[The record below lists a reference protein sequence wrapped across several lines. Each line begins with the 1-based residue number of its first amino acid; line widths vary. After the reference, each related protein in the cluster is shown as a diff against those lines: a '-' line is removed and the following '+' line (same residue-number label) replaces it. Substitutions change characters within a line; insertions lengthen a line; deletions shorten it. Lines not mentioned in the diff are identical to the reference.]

1 MASAVQQR
9 RALPPTA
16 TRVGQVSHL
25 SHRNSTSASDE
36 SLPGTELLGKLPG
49 CSLLV
54 GGTGPN
60 LPNTP
65 CSSSSD
71 PGPDQRSSRDNING
85 AVDPV
90 VLLTRPVEGFHHP
103 RQHFFTDRL
112 VGRFFE
118 DSSLDAETR
127 KTNKGLAGR
136 LGTATTAGSSSS
148 TRPGTSTSGA
158 ATPHIQSHSY
168 SVSAG
173 DSFGS
178 GRGSRRIQK
187 SSSASSL
194 GNGGV
199 RSSCRG
205 HSPVTTRTQRVGG
218 GGGGGTGLSTRKE
231 QVERE
236 IMEQKALIEKLEGRM
251 ASLSSLRGHRAG
263 ADIVGK
269 KRCVGVGDQTIDRVC
284 RPVEPTLESHF
295 GRPSGEELEVGDG
308 QKEVVKVSERKHFFL
323 R

>member
-1 MASAVQQR
+1 MASAVQHR

-16 TRVGQVSHL
+16 TRVGQVPHL
-25 SHRNSTSASDE
+25 SRRNCPGVSDD
-36 SLPGTELLGKLPG
+36 SLPGPALFGKLPG
-49 CSLLV
+49 CGLLE
-54 GGTGPN
+54 GGTDPN
-60 LPNTP
+60 LPHTP

-71 PGPDQRSSRDNING
+71 PEPEQRSNHDKNNDTI
-85 AVDPV
+85 DPV

-103 RQHFFTDRL
+103 RQHVFTDRL

-118 DSSLDAETR
+118 DCSLDAETR

-136 LGTATTAGSSSS
+136 LGTATTAGSSNS

-158 ATPHIQSHSY
+158 AAPHIQSHSY

-178 GRGSRRIQK
+178 GRGSRRIHK
-187 SSSASSL
+187 SHSTSSL

-199 RSSCRG
+199 RNSCRG
-205 HSPVTTRTQRVGG
+205 HSPGKKRAQRVGVS
-218 GGGGGTGLSTRKE
+218 GGTGLSARKE

-251 ASLSSLRGHRAG
+251 ASLSSSRGHR
-263 ADIVGK
+263 VGEDK
-269 KRCVGVGDQTIDRVC
+269 VRRKRSVDVEDHTVDKVC
-284 RPVEPTLESHF
+284 QPVEPTLESPF
-295 GRPSGEELEVGDG
+295 EDPSGEETEVVDG
-308 QKEVVKVSERKHFFL
+308 QEEVVKVSKRKHFC